1 MCGPSSHGPG
11 ALGYPE
17 WPTYLPAAHTQRRRS
32 GREKRLV
39 CVSCYKSESL
49 AGEIPY
55 LQRATCT
62 RGGVVG
68 LNHEC
73 GWTSTTSSTPAGP
86 PAASAPAQ
94 TTTTLRRRASTA
106 TTKVF
111 SLHLFLTTVLLFI
124 ANLQPTSAGLVLS
137 EHILHYEPVFYDKEH
152 LRTQH
157 HRAKRDADHEVH
169 LQFTAH
175 NSVTLRRCVQTS
187 LSPRVL
193 FQGGF
198 STWPPDSPE
207 RRLSLLRRGL
217 ALTLSPAGEILAKDL
232 ECSFSEVAASEQVHQ
247 VASAFHELF
256 REVQNVRKRSK
267 TSLLDRVL
275 GAKATRIYVRGKSDS
290 ALPKD

>member
-17 WPTYLPAAHTQRRRS
+17 WPTYLPAAHTLRR

-62 RGGVVG
+62 RGRVVG

-86 PAASAPAQ
+86 PAAAAPAQ
-94 TTTTLRRRASTA
+94 SRTTLRRRASSA

-124 ANLQPTSAGLVLS
+124 ANLQPTCAGELACGPQRRAQSVLTLCPCWRAPCC
-137 EHILHYEPVFYDKEH
+137 LHYVGRPVSRPGYGSM
-152 LRTQH
+152 L
-157 HRAKRDADHEVH
+157 
-169 LQFTAH
+169 
-175 NSVTLRRCVQTS
+175 
-187 LSPRVL
+187 
-193 FQGGF
+193 
-198 STWPPDSPE
+198 
-207 RRLSLLRRGL
+207 
-217 ALTLSPAGEILAKDL
+217 
-232 ECSFSEVAASEQVHQ
+232 
-247 VASAFHELF
+247 
-256 REVQNVRKRSK
+256 
-267 TSLLDRVL
+267 
-275 GAKATRIYVRGKSDS
+275 
-290 ALPKD
+290 

>member
-17 WPTYLPAAHTQRRRS
+17 WPTYLPAAHTPRRRS

-39 CVSCYKSESL
+39 CVSCYRSESL

-86 PAASAPAQ
+86 PAAAAAPAQ
-94 TTTTLRRRASTA
+94 TTATLRRRASAA

-124 ANLQPTSAGLVLS
+124 ANLQPTSAGESARVSQQQRRAQLLLTRWPAHAGGRRAVYSTWVGLGRGLDVGRC
-137 EHILHYEPVFYDKEH
+137 EADLLHGIRF
-152 LRTQH
+152 
-157 HRAKRDADHEVH
+157 
-169 LQFTAH
+169 
-175 NSVTLRRCVQTS
+175 S
-187 LSPRVL
+187 LSRP
-193 FQGGF
+193 FAAA
-198 STWPPDSPE
+198 E
-207 RRLSLLRRGL
+207 GL
-217 ALTLSPAGEILAKDL
+217 VG
-232 ECSFSEVAASEQVHQ
+232 
-247 VASAFHELF
+247 
-256 REVQNVRKRSK
+256 
-267 TSLLDRVL
+267 DRF
-275 GAKATRIYVRGKSDS
+275 
-290 ALPKD
+290 

>member
-124 ANLQPTSAGLVLS
+124 ANLQPTSAG
-137 EHILHYEPVFYDKEH
+137 
-152 LRTQH
+152 
-157 HRAKRDADHEVH
+157 
-169 LQFTAH
+169 
-175 NSVTLRRCVQTS
+175 
-187 LSPRVL
+187 
-193 FQGGF
+193 
-198 STWPPDSPE
+198 
-207 RRLSLLRRGL
+207 
-217 ALTLSPAGEILAKDL
+217 
-232 ECSFSEVAASEQVHQ
+232 ECSRVAAAAAATVVVDAEAGPCWQPPGCLQYVGRPGSRRDMGRCE
-247 VASAFHELF
+247 AD
-256 REVQNVRKRSK
+256 
-267 TSLLDRVL
+267 LLHGSVSDPL
-275 GAKATRIYVRGKSDS
+275 GLLLQSRDQLG
-290 ALPKD
+290 